1 MGGRYEIKISVKH
14 TVLCCCKTGMR
25 SFTKVFISI
34 NYHVTSP
41 ILLIWQGIYEKK
53 RREGFIICER
63 SSIIMKLLWRSYLV

>member
-1 MGGRYEIKISVKH
+1 MGDRYEIKISVKH

-25 SFTKVFISI
+25 RSFTKGFISI

-53 RREGFIICER
+53 EKGGFHH
-63 SSIIMKLLWRSYLV
+63 M